1 MSCDLPPVLP
11 PVRLCGAMVLRD
23 SSLQRGSL
31 CLSGGL
37 ITQNAGHEIDLSGY
51 LLLPG
56 IVDMH
61 GDAFERHIA
70 PRPTAPFSIAMG
82 LASVDRELAA
92 NGITTAWLAQGW
104 SWEGGLR
111 GPDYAEAVLGELASF
126 RAKALT
132 DMRVQL
138 RVETHMPDT
147 RERLINTVRAHGVD
161 YVVFN
166 NHLPEAM
173 QMVTL
178 TPHRL
183 VGWAEREGGTIE
195 DFITRAREA
204 KERAGE
210 VPRHLNA
217 LACAF
222 ENLGVVCGS
231 HDDPDGETRDMFNAL
246 GAHIC
251 EFPLR
256 ANPAAVA
263 HAYGDA
269 VVMGAPNVVRG
280 GSQSGNISALA
291 LIDRGLC
298 DILVSDYHY
307 PTLPAAAFALADKG
321 ALDLAH
327 AWEMISTAPARAMN
341 LSDRGA
347 LTPGKRADIVVMNS
361 ETRQIEATIAHGRF
375 AFLSGALAARFA
387 QSPAQ
392 SRLAAE

>member
-1 MSCDLPPVLP
+1 M
-11 PVRLCGAMVLRD
+11 RLTGAMVLRD
-23 SSLQRGSL
+23 GTLQRDAL
-31 CLSGGL
+31 CISDGR
-37 ITQNAGHEIDLSGY
+37 IAHDAGHEVDLDGY
-51 LLLPG
+51 TLLPG
-56 IVDMH
+56 IIDMH
-61 GDAFERHIA
+61 GDTFERHIA
-70 PRPTAPFSIAMG
+70 PRPTAPFPIAMG

-92 NGITTAWLAQGW
+92 NGVTTAWLAQGW

-111 GPDYAEAVLGELASF
+111 GPDYADKVLAAVDTYCDS
-126 RAKALT
+126 ALT
-132 DMRVQL
+132 DMRIQL

-147 RERLINTVRAHGVD
+147 RERLIDTVRRHGVD

-166 NHLPEAM
+166 DHLSEAM

-178 TPHRL
+178 APHRL

-195 DFITRAREA
+195 VFITRAREA
-204 KERAGE
+204 KDRAGE

-222 ENLGVVCGS
+222 ENLGVICGS

-280 GSQSGNISALA
+280 GSQSGNASALS
-291 LIDRGLC
+291 LIERGLC

-307 PTLPAAAFALADKG
+307 PTLHSAAFALADKG
-321 ALDLAH
+321 TLSLAK
-327 AWEMISTAPARAMN
+327 AWEMISTTPARVMK
-341 LSDRGA
+341 LTDRGT
-347 LTPGKRADIVVMNS
+347 LTPGKRADIVVLNS
-361 ETRQIEATIAHGRF
+361 RSRQIEATISHGRF
-375 AFLSGALAARFA
+375 AFLSGALATRFA
-387 QSPAQ
+387 QLPAHA
-392 SRLAAE
+392 RLAAE